1 MLCDIIVSNMSE
13 NVAEDRDLVTRYLD
27 GDKNAFSELVKR
39 HKNLIYNLAFR
50 MVGKTEEAE
59 DLTQE
64 IFIRLLDKVSL
75 WRGEAKFSTWLYRLA
90 INHCRDHLRRLR
102 LETSEMNET
111 LSDPHPGPEQ
121 VTETRE
127 VRRLIENA
135 LIKLPVDFRA
145 VVYLRDFAC
154 FSYSEIA
161 SILEIELGTVKSR
174 LARGRLSLVRYL
186 GTDEDSAKN
195 REQIDAPDHLRG

>member
-64 IFIRLLDKVSL
+64 IFIRLLDK
-75 WRGEAKFSTWLYRLA
+75 
-90 INHCRDHLRRLR
+90 
-102 LETSEMNET
+102 
-111 LSDPHPGPEQ
+111 
-121 VTETRE
+121 
-127 VRRLIENA
+127 
-135 LIKLPVDFRA
+135 
-145 VVYLRDFAC
+145 
-154 FSYSEIA
+154 
-161 SILEIELGTVKSR
+161 
-174 LARGRLSLVRYL
+174 
-186 GTDEDSAKN
+186 
-195 REQIDAPDHLRG
+195 